1 MQSYDGEIRNLED
14 RSGMKPRVRAACGN
28 SSSRTARPACALR
41 AVHGVER
48 RGGEFKR
55 TLGDLNTSLEADIEL
70 DVEDEDNPRQL
81 EAN

>member
-14 RSGMKPRVRAACGN
+14 RSGMKPRVRA
-28 SSSRTARPACALR
+28 ACALR